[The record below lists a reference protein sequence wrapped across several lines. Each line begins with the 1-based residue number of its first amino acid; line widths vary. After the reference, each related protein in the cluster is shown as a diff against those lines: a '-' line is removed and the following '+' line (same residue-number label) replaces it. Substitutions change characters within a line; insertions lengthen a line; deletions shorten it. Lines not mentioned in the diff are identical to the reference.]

1 MRHRYTK
8 EQEKWI
14 AENAD
19 DMTAE
24 ALKDAFNECFGTN
37 VTFHSMIQKR
47 QRMGI
52 NKGLPNR
59 EYTQE
64 EENFLR
70 ENRNDMPMKKLH
82 RLFCERFS
90 EVGYYALKCKVQR
103 MGITVDDRDKF
114 STELAEK
121 SRKPVGTEHKRS
133 GYTIVKVSDEVG
145 KSGSHEAERKNWKLK
160 QIVMWEKYHRQS
172 VPPKHQVV
180 FLNGDKEDYSEGNL
194 VAVPLKYMP
203 MMNRNHW
210 LEGDEEVTKTA
221 LKYCELFY
229 EVNK

>member
-1 MRHRYTK
+1 MRHIYTK
-8 EQEKWI
+8 EQEAWI
-14 AENAD
+14 ADHAD
-19 DMTAE
+19 NMTAE
-24 ALKDAFNECFGTN
+24 ALKDAFNEHFGTT

-52 NKGLPNR
+52 NKGLKNR
-59 EYTQE
+59 EYTHE
-64 EENFLR
+64 EEDFLR
-70 ENRNDMPMKKLH
+70 NSRNDMPMKKLH
-82 RLFCERFS
+82 KLFCERFS
-90 EVGYYALKCKVQR
+90 DIGYYALKCKCQR
-103 MGITVDDRDKF
+103 MGLTVDDKYKF

-145 KSGSHEAERKNWKLK
+145 ESGSHKAERKNWKLK
-160 QIVMWEKYHRQS
+160 QIVEWEKYHGKL
-172 VPPKHQVV
+172 PPKHQVI
-180 FLNGDKEDYSEGNL
+180 FLNGDRTDYSEENL

-203 MMNRNHW
+203 MLNRNHW
-210 LEGDEEVTKTA
+210 IEGDAELTKTA